1 MLICMTK
8 RILLVDGH
16 PDSSAER
23 FVHALSK
30 AYYDGARACGHE
42 IKNIIV
48 SELDFAM
55 LRTNEDFQT
64 GVPAEPIRVCQEL
77 FTWADHIVILFP
89 LWLGSMPALL
99 KGFFEQVLRPGFAF
113 AAGSGQGFP
122 KKLLGGR
129 SARIVVTM
137 GMPGLFYRWYFR
149 AHSVKSLE
157 RNILKF
163 CGIVPSRFVD
173 RRQGRGNGRGG
184 AGRRLAGAHAAFGSA
199 RADQNGADGTPILH
213 VRRACPGGWI
223 GREDCSAMA
232 GADDPYNGVWA

>member
-1 MLICMTK
+1 MLVRLYVYLAMTWQGYPAMLICMTK

-16 PDSSAER
+16 PDSRAER

-30 AYYDGARACGHE
+30 AYWDGARACGHE
-42 IKNIIV
+42 IKNIVV

-55 LRTNEDFQT
+55 LRTNEVFQT
-64 GVPAEPIRVCQEL
+64 GVPAEPIRACQEL

-99 KGFFEQVLRPGFAF
+99 KAFFEQVLRPGFAF
-113 AAGSGQGFP
+113 AAGSGRGFP
-122 KKLLGGR
+122 EKLLGGR
-129 SARIVVTM
+129 SARIVMTM

-163 CGIVPSRFVD
+163 CGILPIRLSIVGSVEAMGAA
-173 RRQGRGNGRGG
+173 GRGSWLARMQRLGRC
-184 AGRRLAGAHAAFGSA
+184 AL
-199 RADQNGADGTPILH
+199 
-213 VRRACPGGWI
+213 
-223 GREDCSAMA
+223 
-232 GADDPYNGVWA
+232 